1 MLIMTI
7 GLLPDASPTPAGR
20 EPDAMKPASTA
31 LERHW
36 IRVSWRSNWLVH
48 PDRGADGAGVS

>member
-7 GLLPDASPTPAGR
+7 SLLPDASPTRAGR
-20 EPDAMKPASTA
+20 DETGSTA

-36 IRVSWRSNWLVH
+36 IRVSWRSNWLAQ
-48 PDRGADGAGVS
+48 PDHDADCAGVS